1 MLHDVVAASYQ
12 NDYRVEITFDD
23 GACGIVDFSHYLERG
38 GVFERFHDIN
48 YFRQFEVNPEL
59 GTLTWPDGIDVA
71 PETLYAQAT
80 GTPLPTWMIPEDA
93 LA

>member
-38 GVFERFHDIN
+38 GYSSDFTISTIFANSRSIQNSVR
-48 YFRQFEVNPEL
+48 
-59 GTLTWPDGIDVA
+59 
-71 PETLYAQAT
+71 
-80 GTPLPTWMIPEDA
+80 
-93 LA
+93 